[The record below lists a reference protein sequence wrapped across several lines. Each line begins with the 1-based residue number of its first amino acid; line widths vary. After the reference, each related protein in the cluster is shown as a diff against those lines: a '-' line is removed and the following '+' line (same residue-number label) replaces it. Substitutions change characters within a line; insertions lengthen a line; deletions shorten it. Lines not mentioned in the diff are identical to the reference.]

1 MNEGHVALNEEVK
14 NHRDY
19 SATDDKDP
27 GVRNPVENK
36 TPSQNTDVQAETVD
50 FKNSESLV
58 SEEIVCL
65 SFEVVLLSVE
75 CSFDVNTEED
85 CSHSEKGHN
94 ADVDVG

>member
-1 MNEGHVALNEEVK
+1 MNEGHVTLNEKVK
-14 NHRDY
+14 NHRY
-19 SATDDKDP
+19 YGATDYKDP

-65 SFEVVLLSVE
+65 SFEVVLLSEE
-75 CSFDVNTEED
+75 CTFDINTEED
-85 CSHSEKGHN
+85 CCHGEERHN
-94 ADVDVG
+94 ADVDV